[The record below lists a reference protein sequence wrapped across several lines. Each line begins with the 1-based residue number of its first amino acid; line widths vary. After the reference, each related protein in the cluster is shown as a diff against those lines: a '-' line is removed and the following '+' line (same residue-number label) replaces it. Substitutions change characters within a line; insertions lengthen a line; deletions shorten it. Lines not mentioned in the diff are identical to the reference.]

1 MAIQQQVDFLIIL
14 SRYNFFKRA
23 HVQHDVFVFSAKIW
37 ELQRRRERSFVV
49 THGDRP
55 RHSVATSILTFINIT
70 HNNKLATLSAGIL
83 ILFKLWCRW
92 TSFKIRSRT
101 KSILVT
107 LSLNQGFT
115 PRDKSILNYRP
126 HRRSWAMWSR
136 TVCRMWSPRLSCP
149 TTKSAASAAPHSPT
163 ATFSTNTQPSPTVN
177 SPPSRMTKG

>member
-1 MAIQQQVDFLIIL
+1 MYNTMFLFSAPKYGNCNEDENGRSSSHTVIDRVTPSPRLSSLSSTSLTTTNLLPSQQVY
-14 SRYNFFKRA
+14 SSY
-23 HVQHDVFVFSAKIW
+23 V
-37 ELQRRRERSFVV
+37 
-49 THGDRP
+49 
-55 RHSVATSILTFINIT
+55 
-70 HNNKLATLSAGIL
+70 

-92 TSFKIRSRT
+92 TSFEIRGRT
-101 KSILVT
+101 ESILVT